1 VKVLVVGGGG
11 REHALAWSL
20 ARSPSVS
27 EVLVAPGNA
36 GTATENKTRN
46 VPIPATDLA
55 ALVELARSE
64 RPDLVVLDVMLP
76 HRDGLQIL
84 SDLSSERDLADVP
97 VILLTAKT
105 LIEDRRAGWRAGCA
119 EFIPKPF
126 SPNELVETVGRVRA
140 MSSQERSEHRR
151 SALARLG
158 EEGTGTP
165 G

>member
-1 VKVLVVGGGG
+1 MRILVIDDEPDVLMLCRLNLELAGHQVVMAESG
-11 REHALAWSL
+11 E
-20 ARSPSVS
+20 
-27 EVLVAPGNA
+27 A
-36 GTATENKTRN
+36 G
-46 VPIPATDLA
+46 L
-55 ALVELARSE
+55 ELARSE